1 MKNSET
7 SIKNT
12 DRLIIT
18 KHALHNR
25 LAESDKT
32 TLVRIK
38 LETLHFHLSRP
49 KAQAAQAKL
58 EADIRRNI
66 RLWWFVTNQSLQKPT
81 RDDYSLWRFFY
92 RLICSFKISHTC
104 FLLSSCLPNNPKE
117 DALRSPTIDHTIT
130 ESLSTWNL
138 PIKFSSLRVRPTIRR
153 EKSTMQFATFYSSSL
168 SLLSNVNL
176 FSKRQNDVSACRYN
190 RLNV

>member
-32 TLVRIK
+32 THVRIK
-38 LETLHFHLSRP
+38 LETLHFHLSQP

-58 EADIRRNI
+58 EADIRRDI
-66 RLWWFVTNQSLQKPT
+66 RL
-81 RDDYSLWRFFY
+81 
-92 RLICSFKISHTC
+92 
-104 FLLSSCLPNNPKE
+104 
-117 DALRSPTIDHTIT
+117 
-130 ESLSTWNL
+130 
-138 PIKFSSLRVRPTIRR
+138 
-153 EKSTMQFATFYSSSL
+153 
-168 SLLSNVNL
+168 
-176 FSKRQNDVSACRYN
+176 
-190 RLNV
+190 